1 MEMFASVLNAP
12 FKSVVPEDFMGSQL
26 LPPFTHR
33 QASSGESSQVQEMR
47 SQLRRRDDRID
58 ALQQELK
65 VLRMEQVTLTAL
77 LAVILLLDEM
87 SAFGL
92 CVRFRPCF
100 HYYLCSIYVDSKDSK

>member
-1 MEMFASVLNAP
+1 MEMFARVLNSP
-12 FKSVVPEDFMGSQL
+12 FKSVVPEDFMGGQL

-65 VLRMEQVTLTAL
+65 VLRMEQVMLTAL

-87 SAFGL
+87 SAFGM
-92 CVRFRPCF
+92 CVRFSLCSR
-100 HYYLCSIYVDSKDSK
+100 YYLFCVHADSKDSK

>member
-1 MEMFASVLNAP
+1 MAMFASVLNAP
-12 FKSVVPEDFMGSQL
+12 FKSAVPEDFMGSQL
-26 LPPFTHR
+26 LPPLTHR

-65 VLRMEQVTLTAL
+65 VLRMEQVTLSAL

-92 CVRFRPCF
+92 CVCFSLCFR
-100 HYYLCSIYVDSKDSK
+100 YYLFCMYVDSKDSK

>member
-1 MEMFASVLNAP
+1 MEIFASVLNTP

-77 LAVILLLDEM
+77 LAVFLLLDEM

-92 CVRFRPCF
+92 CVRFSLCF
-100 HYYLCSIYVDSKDSK
+100 HYYLFCTYVDSKDWK

>member
-1 MEMFASVLNAP
+1 MFASVLNAP
-12 FKSVVPEDFMGSQL
+12 FKSVVLEDFMGSQL

-65 VLRMEQVTLTAL
+65 VLRMEQVMLSAL

-92 CVRFRPCF
+92 CVCFSLCFR
-100 HYYLCSIYVDSKDSK
+100 YYLFSMYVYLKDSK